1 MTTDMPDDESQG
13 SGSVADSSRI
23 KQQLT
28 NPAYQQSSL
37 TLLLFFAS
45 WGVWWS
51 FFQIWL
57 TDESSGLGLSGGAVG
72 TVYSIN
78 SVGTLVIMLAYGA
91 VQDRLGI
98 RRHLVIG
105 ASIIMSLIGPFMIW
119 VYRPLLENAFM
130 VGTIVGA
137 VVLSAGFVAAA
148 GLMEAF
154 SERLS
159 RTYNYEYG
167 QARMWGSFGYAVVAL
182 IAGFLFT
189 VNPNLNFWLGSVFGI
204 LCLFV
209 LTLSKAPA
217 TPPREEMTTTM
228 DPTRADT
235 TPGLRELLGVLRL
248 PSLWAMVVF
257 VLLSWTF
264 YTVFDQQMF
273 PDFYTKLFDT
283 PSQGQ
288 QVYGV
293 LNSVQVFLEAIMLGL
308 VPILMRKIGVKNTLM
323 LGMMVMFLRILGCAV
338 FHDPV
343 MISFVKMFHAP
354 EVALCILPVFRYFT
368 VHYNP
373 ALSAT
378 MYMVG
383 FQLASQ
389 IGNIL
394 LSPVLGNLRD
404 AIGYQPTFYV
414 IAGIVLV
421 AAAYGF
427 LVLKRDDQDV
437 QGDPFLRDAP
447 RESQKA

>member
-1 MTTDMPDDESQG
+1 M
-13 SGSVADSSRI
+13 ADSSRI
-23 KQQLT
+23 KQQLK
-28 NPAYQQSSL
+28 NPAYQQSSV

-78 SVGTLVIMLAYGA
+78 SAGTLVIMLAYGA

-204 LCLFV
+204 LCFLV
-209 LTLSKAPA
+209 LTLWKAPT

-235 TPGLRELLGVLRL
+235 TPGLREMLGVLRL

-283 PSQGQ
+283 PSHGQ

-323 LGMMVMFLRILGCAV
+323 LG
-338 FHDPV
+338 
-343 MISFVKMFHAP
+343 
-354 EVALCILPVFRYFT
+354 
-368 VHYNP
+368 
-373 ALSAT
+373 
-378 MYMVG
+378 
-383 FQLASQ
+383 
-389 IGNIL
+389 
-394 LSPVLGNLRD
+394 
-404 AIGYQPTFYV
+404 
-414 IAGIVLV
+414 
-421 AAAYGF
+421 
-427 LVLKRDDQDV
+427 
-437 QGDPFLRDAP
+437 
-447 RESQKA
+447 